1 MERERCLKPEQGAH
15 GNSGNAMADSGPA
28 AADYPGL
35 DIAHGLSVW
44 EDMSLYLKY
53 LDKFAAR
60 HVDSVQLLRSG
71 PPGTLRA
78 LVHTLAG
85 SCANLGLM
93 TCSNLAARAEQQLAA
108 GEPAQAS
115 VLALEQALQTALQAM
130 DRLQIAHGAQ
140 AAPDEPRAGLTPA
153 TDRALVQD
161 LLQNMLKALDSDSVA
176 PVEPVL
182 KALRQCLTSH
192 QLDALIQRVDDFDFR
207 GAERCTRSI
216 ALELGLSLKGT
227 QA

>member
-1 MERERCLKPEQGAH
+1 M
-15 GNSGNAMADSGPA
+15 
-28 AADYPGL
+28 
-35 DIAHGLSVW
+35 
-44 EDMSLYLKY
+44 
-53 LDKFAAR
+53 
-60 HVDSVQLLRSG
+60 
-71 PPGTLRA
+71 
-78 LVHTLAG
+78 
-85 SCANLGLM
+85 
-93 TCSNLAARAEQQLAA
+93 
-108 GEPAQAS
+108 
-115 VLALEQALQTALQAM
+115 
-130 DRLQIAHGAQ
+130 
-140 AAPDEPRAGLTPA
+140 
-153 TDRALVQD
+153 QD